1 MPDPD
6 GFEVLSQLQPWFQGR
21 WFPVMVVS
29 ADVTTEAKQRALS
42 EGARDFLTKP
52 FDMVEVLLR
61 IKNLLEVRFT
71 QLESRKQHLL
81 LEQLVYDR
89 TRDLDEARVEALSR
103 LALAAEYRDDATGEH
118 TQRVGRTSALIAR
131 MLGLP
136 DLQVALIRHAAPLHD
151 VGKIGLR
158 DNILLKPA
166 RLTEEE
172 YEVMR
177 QHVEIGR
184 SILSGSSSPLLK
196 MAEEIAWTHHER
208 WDGKGLPERHDRRRD
223 PALGPDRRGRRRVR
237 RAHHA
242 AALQGRV
249 ADRGRG
255 RADRRRERH
264 ALRPAGRGRLHR
276 DAPGR
281 RHHADARSHTS
292 HRRPATTGGSL
303 THYSIRSRG
312 RRQLSV
318 FGFQDIPRR
327 RPLAVG
333 RRLKADG

>member
-1 MPDPD
+1 MNPQALKNARILIVDDQEANIDLLQRMLEHDGFTDVASTTESSRVIGLCAQHPPDLLVLDLHMPEPD

-42 EGARDFLTKP
+42 QGARDFLTKP

-71 QLESRKQHLL
+71 QLESRKRQLL

-89 TRDLDEARVEALSR
+89 TRDLDDARVEALSR

-151 VGKIGLR
+151 VGKIGLQ
-158 DNILLKPA
+158 DKILLKPA
-166 RLTEEE
+166 RLTAEE

-184 SILSGSSSPLLK
+184 SILSGSSSPLLENGRGDRLDPPR
-196 MAEEIAWTHHER
+196 AVGREGI
-208 WDGKGLPERHDRRRD
+208 PERHDR
-223 PALGPDRRGRRRVR
+223 
-237 RAHHA
+237 
-242 AALQGRV
+242 
-249 ADRGRG
+249 
-255 RADRRRERH
+255 
-264 ALRPAGRGRLHR
+264 
-276 DAPGR
+276 
-281 RHHADARSHTS
+281 
-292 HRRPATTGGSL
+292 
-303 THYSIRSRG
+303 
-312 RRQLSV
+312 
-318 FGFQDIPRR
+318 
-327 RPLAVG
+327 
-333 RRLKADG
+333 